1 MYFLESFN
9 SSHVLFAFLQR
20 PLFERSLIARKC
32 IPHLGKIFLQHS
44 SRTIW
49 AQQQQKENPFL
60 RTGHKSCLLLPY
72 KSFSLACFHSAW
84 CVVMRPYIEFSV
96 RLFMSIYY
104 CDFSGQNIWRGMSN
118 CRHDTHSQGEPTKLK
133 SFQMV
138 IFTKSDS
145 IMNHMY
151 LRHRWGWDFF
161 QGRGWASIFP

>member
-1 MYFLESFN
+1 MFYLP
-9 SSHVLFAFLQR
+9 FLQR
-20 PLFERSLIARKC
+20 PLFERSLIA
-32 IPHLGKIFLQHS
+32 QHQRGNVFHIWAKYFCNTVVEE
-44 SRTIW
+44 RTIW
-49 AQQQQKENPFL
+49 AEQQQKENPFL
-60 RTGHKSCLLLPY
+60 RTGHKSCLLPY

-133 SFQMV
+133 SFQTA

-145 IMNHMY
+145 IMNHI
-151 LRHRWGWDFF
+151 LGHFLIHKNLTW
-161 QGRGWASIFP
+161 